1 MDKSQEYLYKSKLPD
16 INLPRHLPLHNYLF
30 ERLAE
35 TRDKPCLIDA
45 ATGKTYTYG
54 QVHTISRKVAAGLA
68 NLGLQKGDVVMLLLP
83 NCPEFAFVF
92 LGASMRGAIAC
103 TANPFYTPPEIS
115 RQLKSCGACVVV
127 TEAACVEKLRDEKLV
142 VITIDSPPPGCLHF
156 SVLNEANQKG
166 QFLQCG
172 EDDVVALLYSSGT
185 TGLPKGVMITH
196 NNFVCSVAQ
205 QMDGE
210 NPNYYLHGGD
220 VVLCRL
226 PLFHIYGLNNVFL
239 CSLRGGAAILIVR
252 KFNGIGDLMEK
263 VERFRITVAP
273 LVPPIISE
281 ILNASSVFSR
291 YDTSSIRRIVSGGSS
306 IIDGAAYGRL
316 KELFPKA
323 AFGQG
328 YGMTEA
334 QVLAMN
340 LGFAKFPFE
349 SNPGSCGTVVRNA
362 EMKVIDITSGLSL
375 PHNHTGEICIRGP
388 QIMKGYL
395 NEPEATAKTVDKEG
409 WLHTGDIGYIDN
421 NQEIFIVD
429 RIKELIKYK
438 GFQVAPAE
446 LEALLLSHPGIA
458 DTAVTGE
465 KDQMRGEVPVAFVVR
480 SAGSKINEQEIRE
493 FVGKRVVFYKRIRKV
508 YFVPQIPRSP
518 SGKILRKSL
527 KSAL

>member
-1 MDKSQEYLYKSKLPD
+1 MDKSGEYLYKSKLPD
-16 INLPRHLPLHNYLF
+16 INIPHHLPLHDYLF

-35 TRDKPCLIDA
+35 VRDRPFLIDA
-45 ATGKTYTYG
+45 ATGKTYTHG
-54 QVHTISRKVAAGLA
+54 ELHTISRKVPAGLA
-68 NLGLQKGDVVMLLLP
+68 NLGLQRGEVVLLLLP

-103 TANPFYTPPEIS
+103 TANPFYTPSEIS
-115 RQLKSCGACVVV
+115 RQLKSCGARVIV
-127 TEAACVEKLRDEKLV
+127 TEAACVAKLRDENLV

-156 SVLNEANQKG
+156 SVLSEANEKG
-166 QFLQCG
+166 EFLQCG

-196 NNFVCSVAQ
+196 NNLVCSVAQ

-210 NPNYYLHGGD
+210 NPNCYLHGGD
-220 VVLCRL
+220 VLLCRL
-226 PLFHIYGLNNVFL
+226 PLFHVYALNSIFL
-239 CSLRGGAAILIVR
+239 CSLRAGAAILIVR
-252 KFNGIGDLMEK
+252 KFNGVGDLMEK
-263 VERFRITVAP
+263 IERFRITIAP

-281 ILNASSVFSR
+281 IVKASSVVSR
-291 YDTSSIRRIVSGGSS
+291 YNTSSLRIIVSGGSP
-306 IIDGAAYGRL
+306 IVEKGVQGRL
-316 KELFPKA
+316 KYLFPNA
-323 AFGQG
+323 VFREA

-334 QVLAMN
+334 QVLATN
-340 LGFAKFPFE
+340 LAFAKFPFE
-349 SNPGSCGTVVRNA
+349 TKTGACGSVVRNA
-362 EMKVIDITSGLSL
+362 EMKIIDIKTGVSL

-388 QIMKGYL
+388 QVMKGYL